1 MSGIAEP
8 FFEVAPATCTS
19 NDDNGRQHRFC
30 NTTGKHPSDPSH
42 TISSSTKFPAYF
54 TDDTD
59 SLSGSLVSSL
69 TSSSI
74 TINSDK
80 ETFLR
85 NALRRAKLLQEYHSR
100 REQEEVPLSPSHP
113 LPKHWVPRSDESHA
127 TAAGHAYER
136 GIIQIEN
143 ARINARHAPRKVK
156 AQFKHAKSDDI
167 VDSILH
173 GRPSLQHRTSINT
186 TLRRISQEQ
195 DRCRER
201 LRLLKAVSNGQTQT
215 VSKFA
220 PECFSDYI
228 EDDDD
233 DSSGYFSSDSVSY
246 STNSIKEFAANDVPV
261 TNYAFVVVPAILSEK
276 ALHTKSEDAMTAK
289 DSSPQT
295 PPDANGTDLSTEEMS
310 YLMPISLFEGEEVSS
325 SVVQSDD
332 HSSSAKSEEFQDVWT
347 WFGDEDCSEMRKT
360 KRSKAKGAR
369 ICAIKSSKI
378 LCFRKNKR
386 KRYAAMDDQLSLL
399 SDV

>member
-1 MSGIAEP
+1 MDSRCSL
-8 FFEVAPATCTS
+8 PA
-19 NDDNGRQHRFC
+19 
-30 NTTGKHPSDPSH
+30 
-42 TISSSTKFPAYF
+42 A
-54 TDDTD
+54 
-59 SLSGSLVSSL
+59 
-69 TSSSI
+69 
-74 TINSDK
+74 
-80 ETFLR
+80 
-85 NALRRAKLLQEYHSR
+85 
-100 REQEEVPLSPSHP
+100 
-113 LPKHWVPRSDESHA
+113 
-127 TAAGHAYER
+127 
-136 GIIQIEN
+136 
-143 ARINARHAPRKVK
+143 
-156 AQFKHAKSDDI
+156 
-167 VDSILH
+167 
-173 GRPSLQHRTSINT
+173 
-186 TLRRISQEQ
+186 SQEQ

-233 DSSGYFSSDSVSY
+233 DSSGYFSSGSASD

-310 YLMPISLFEGEEVSS
+310 YLMPISLFEGKEVSS
-325 SVVQSDD
+325 SFVQSDD
-332 HSSSAKSEEFQDVWT
+332 RSSSAKSEEFQDVWT